1 MPVISIAIARQHLR
15 DPDDDDEYLVLLI
28 DAAEDQ
34 AMRYLNRRFFADAVA
49 LETAVLAGEAGES
62 PIVINAS
69 ISAACLLI
77 LGHLYANREDEVSG
91 TITSEL
97 SMGSRALLTPYRVG
111 WGI

>member
-1 MPVISIAIARQHLR
+1 MPVISIPIARQHLR
-15 DPDDDDEYLVLLI
+15 DPDDDDQYLELLLN
-28 DAAEDQ
+28 AAEDQ
-34 AMRYLNRRFFADAVA
+34 AMRYLNRRFYADTEAMNA
-49 LETAVLAGEAGES
+49 AVLADEAGES

-69 ISAACLLI
+69 IIAACLLI